1 MPTAMPC
8 IAIWDTGAMGTV
20 ITPKVVADL
29 GLKPSEQITVQG
41 VGPAGTSQSHP
52 ASTYLINLFL
62 PNNVALA
69 GIRVAESSVTG
80 CDVLIGMDVIGS
92 GDLAITNHN
101 GKTTFTFRIPPCEE
115 IDFVVEITDTI
126 GGSVEE
132 SPLLPSRTSA
142 SSKINKKPYAG
153 RTANPVSSAHSG
165 PVQIVHARLSLPPLP
180 RRHRLRISPRC
191 VLRSPPFRVGPP
203 TY

>member
-62 PNNVALA
+62 Q
-69 GIRVAESSVTG
+69 
-80 CDVLIGMDVIGS
+80 
-92 GDLAITNHN
+92 
-101 GKTTFTFRIPPCEE
+101 TTSHLR
-115 IDFVVEITDTI
+115 
-126 GGSVEE
+126 GYG
-132 SPLLPSRTSA
+132 
-142 SSKINKKPYAG
+142 
-153 RTANPVSSAHSG
+153 
-165 PVQIVHARLSLPPLP
+165 LP
-180 RRHRLRISPRC
+180 RVPLQDAMFS
-191 VLRSPPFRVGPP
+191 LAW
-203 TY
+203 T